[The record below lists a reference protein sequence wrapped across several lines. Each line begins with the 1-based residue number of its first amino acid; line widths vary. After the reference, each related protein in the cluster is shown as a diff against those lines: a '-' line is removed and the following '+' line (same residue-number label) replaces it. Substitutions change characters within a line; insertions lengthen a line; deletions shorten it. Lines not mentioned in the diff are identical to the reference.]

1 MTSERWAVAVVLAGL
16 IGSGACTTGG
26 PPEAAPVG
34 GESSSLDPA
43 PSPPPAA
50 PPESQTAQAAPPALP
65 PEPIETVRE
74 TVAAAQASEDVPTI
88 PVAAAAETPPEP
100 VDVLALVD
108 LQRDGLMGSWTRE
121 GSSLATPAAMRT
133 VLLVPQT
140 PPEDYRWSAVVERLG
155 GHESLNFCLA
165 VGGRQTMVVLEGFG
179 SYTRG
184 LNLLDGRPAL
194 QNATTTRGQV
204 FRPGVASTIVCTVRR
219 AGAAHYS
226 VQVECDGRTVVD
238 WTGDPTRLSL
248 DGRFWDHI
256 PGNRLAVA
264 IYDGINAR
272 FRISHMK
279 LESVSPLSAGGAPAP
294 LAKSFPSPR
303 GTASATEPVAES
315 PEAATRRKES
325 VALIDHPMGA
335 GTGFVV
341 GQNLLATN
349 AHVVGGSFV
358 DDLVVHFATEEDRRY
373 RAKRIVFVNDVCDL
387 ALLEVV
393 GMEREAIPLVAELAF
408 QRGQPVVII
417 GNPSVGGGGI
427 MVRNAVTQG
436 TITALMRIGSHD
448 FYQIEAAVNPG
459 SSGGPVL
466 NHDGELVAVVAM
478 KATDRGADEIR
489 SALKQLDDS
498 FRAHFDPYSRK
509 GIAFGVPAS
518 ALSRALKQVESQT
531 EEQADRIH
539 GRQVAKSL
547 FRRMTTL
554 GAIHL
559 LELQVNVSPEVRQ
572 QAVLVRKSTATRRIP
587 GPQPKLADLMPERTA
602 DSLRRQLNSE
612 EVRKLVRLCSANL
625 DERLDQLQKSGQPD
639 AAILDSLANL
649 LRTVKSAKRA
659 ADSPASNYQAYSKA
673 FLGLS
678 DDLRGHIE
686 RLEDQLAVERFALD
700 D

>member
-1 MTSERWAVAVVLAGL
+1 MTSERWAVAVVLAGWVC
-16 IGSGACTTGG
+16 SGACTTAV

-34 GESSSLDPA
+34 GESSSLDRA
-43 PSPPPAA
+43 PSPAPAA
-50 PPESQTAQAAPPALP
+50 PPEPQIAEAAPPVLP
-65 PEPIETVRE
+65 PEPIETARE
-74 TVAAAQASEDVPTI
+74 TVAAQSAGDVPLI
-88 PVAAAAETPPEP
+88 PVAAAAETPPQP

-108 LQRDGLMGSWTRE
+108 LQRDALMGSWTRE
-121 GSSLATPAAMRT
+121 GSSLVTPAAMRT
-133 VLLVPQT
+133 VLLVPGTQ
-140 PPEDYRWSAVVERLG
+140 PADYRWSAVVERVG
-155 GHESLNFCLA
+155 GHESLNFCLT
-165 VGGRQTMVVLEGFG
+165 VGGQQTMVVLEGFG

-184 LNLLDGRPAL
+184 LNLLDGRPAS

-248 DGRFWDHI
+248 DRRFWEHI

-279 LESVSPLSAGGAPAP
+279 LEPVTPLSVSGAPGP

-303 GTASATEPVAES
+303 GTAPAAEPVAEL
-315 PEAATRRKES
+315 PEAAARRKES
-325 VALIDHPMGA
+325 VALIDHPLGA

-373 RAKRIVFVNDVCDL
+373 RAKRVVFVNDVCDL

-393 GMEREAIPLVAELAF
+393 GMEREAIPLAAELSF

-436 TITALMRIGSHD
+436 TVTALMRIGSFD

-466 NHDGELVAVVAM
+466 NLDGELVAVVAM

-498 FRAHFDPYSRK
+498 FRAHFDPYGRK
-509 GIAFGVPAS
+509 GIAFGVPAN
-518 ALSRALKQVESQT
+518 ALSQALRQVESQT

-547 FRRMTTL
+547 FRRMATL

-559 LELQVNVSPEVRQ
+559 LELQINVSPEVRQ
-572 QAVLVRKSTATRRIP
+572 QAVLVRKSAATRRIP
-587 GPQPKLADLMPERTA
+587 GPQPKLADLIPERA
-602 DSLRRQLNSE
+602 AESLRRQLSSE

-625 DERLDQLQKSGQPD
+625 DERLDQLQKSGQPE
-639 AAILDSLANL
+639 AAILEGLANL

-659 ADSPASNYQAYSKA
+659 ADSPASYYQAYSKT

-678 DDLRGHIE
+678 DDLKGHIE